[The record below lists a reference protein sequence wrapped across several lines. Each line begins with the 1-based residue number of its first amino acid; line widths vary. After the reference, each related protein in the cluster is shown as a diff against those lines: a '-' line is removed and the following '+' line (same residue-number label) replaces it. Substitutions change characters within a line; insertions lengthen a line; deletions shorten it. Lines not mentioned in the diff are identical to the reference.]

1 LRYWDTQ
8 HGIGRKLANA
18 ASADEVIGV
27 LGDVRHIGLDA
38 EPVAE
43 VYRWSDSGIRMTY
56 VLTP

>member
-1 LRYWDTQ
+1 
-8 HGIGRKLANA
+8 
-18 ASADEVIGV
+18 VV
-27 LGDVRHIGLDA
+27 GDVRHIGLDA